1 MKFGVFVFFVL
12 MALATSASGE
22 DRVSAS
28 WYGDELRGKRTAS
41 GEKFNPHGLTAAHRT
56 LPFGTCLVVGNPRNG
71 KSVNVRVNDRGP
83 FVKDRVLDLAAGA
96 ADLLVLADAADAG
109 FVRLTVT
116 EAEFLA
122 CAAAGGTLEEASL
135 VAPRRD
141 SEFNLTA
148 VVARLIGLGAFAALH
163 NGSS

>member
-1 MKFGVFVFFVL
+1 MKIGVFVFFVL

-41 GEKFNPHGLTAAHRT
+41 GEKFNPHGLIAAHRT

-96 ADLLVLADAADAG
+96 ARAIGMIA
-109 FVRLTVT
+109 TQNVT
-116 EAEFLA
+116 MGR
-122 CAAAGGTLEEASL
+122 C
-135 VAPRRD
+135 
-141 SEFNLTA
+141 
-148 VVARLIGLGAFAALH
+148 
-163 NGSS
+163 